1 MTISNSVP
9 ITPELVAAHGLKP
22 DEYQRIL
29 DLVGREPSFTEL
41 GIFSAMWNEHCS
53 YKSSKKWLRTLPTS
67 GPRVIQGPGENA
79 GVVDIG
85 DGDCVVFKMESHNH
99 PSYIEPYQGAATGV
113 GGILRDVFTM
123 GARPVAAMNA
133 LRFGAPDHPKTR
145 HLVAGVVSGVGGY
158 GNSFGV
164 PTVGGE
170 VNFDARY
177 NGNILVNAF
186 AAGLAKTNAIFLSQA
201 KGVGLPVVYLGAK
214 TGRDGVGGATMASAE
229 FDDKIEEK
237 RPTVQVGDPFTEK
250 CLLEA
255 CLELM
260 ASGAVIAIQDM
271 GAAGLTCSAV
281 EMGAKGDLGIELDLD
296 KVPVREER
304 MSAYE
309 MMLSESQERMLMV
322 LRPEKEEEAEAIFR
336 KWGLDFAIVG
346 KTTDDLRF
354 RVIHQGDEV
363 ANLPIKDLG
372 DQAPEYDRPWVEPKK
387 LAPLAANDAPKADV
401 ADALLKMLGGPDLS
415 SRRWVWEQYDTL
427 IQGNSLQ
434 LPGGDAGVVR
444 VEGHPT
450 KALAFS
456 SDVTPRYCEADPYE
470 GGKQAVAECWRN
482 LTATGALP
490 LAATDNLNFG
500 NPERPEIMGQ
510 FVGAVK
516 GIGDA
521 CRALGFPIVSG
532 NVSLYNE
539 TNGRGIL
546 PTPTIGGVGLIADW
560 SKMARIGFAAEGQMI
575 VLVGAPATWGSHLGQ
590 SVYMRD
596 IHGRADGPP
605 PPVDLDHEKRVGD
618 HVRALIASGIVTS
631 AHDVSDGGLA
641 IALAEMAMASGI
653 GAVVPGLTGTD
664 PIPVWFGED
673 QGRYLLTLSIDPQS
687 GEWDRIREEQG
698 MLGIFAPWIGTTGGR
713 ELKLG
718 EARPIPVSELTAAH
732 EGWFP
737 RFMDQAS

>member
-1 MTISNSVP
+1 MTIPNTVP
-9 ITPELVAAHGLKP
+9 ITPELIAAHGLKP

-29 DLVGREPSFTEL
+29 DLIGREPSFTEL

-85 DGDCVVFKMESHNH
+85 DNQVVVFKMESHNH
-99 PSYIEPYQGAATGV
+99 PSFIEPYQGAATGV

-133 LRFGAPDHPKTR
+133 LRFGEPDHPKTK
-145 HLVAGVVSGVGGY
+145 HLVSGVVAGVGGY

-170 VNFDARY
+170 VQFDARY

-186 AAGLAKTNAIFLSQA
+186 AAGLADADAIFYSKA
-201 KGVGLPVVYLGAK
+201 EGVGLPVVYLGAK

-229 FDDKIEEK
+229 FDDQIEEK

-281 EMGAKGDLGIELDLD
+281 EMGAKGDLGIRLDLD
-296 KVPVREER
+296 RVPVREER
-304 MSAYE
+304 MTAYE

-322 LRPEKEEEAEAIFR
+322 LRPEKEEAAKAIFH

-346 KTTDDLRF
+346 QTTDDLRF
-354 RVIHQGDEV
+354 RILHQGDEV
-363 ANLPIKDLG
+363 ANLPIKELG
-372 DQAPEYDRPWVEPKK
+372 DEAPEYDRPWVTPKSP
-387 LAPLAANDAPKADV
+387 APLGEIPSIDV
-401 ADALLKMLGGPDLS
+401 SDALLKLVSSPNLS

-444 VEGHPT
+444 VEGHAT

-456 SDVTPRYCEADPYE
+456 SDVNPFYCEADPFE

-510 FVGAVK
+510 LVHAIK
-516 GIGDA
+516 GIGEA
-521 CRALGFPIVSG
+521 CQALDFPIVSG

-539 TNGRGIL
+539 TNGQGIL
-546 PTPTIGGVGLIADW
+546 PTPTIGGVGLIDDW
-560 SKMARIGFAAEGQMI
+560 SRMARIGFSAEGEAI
-575 VLVGAPATWGSHLGQ
+575 VLIGAPDAWGTHLGQ
-590 SVYMRD
+590 SAFLRELFD
-596 IHGRADGPP
+596 RKEGAP
-605 PPVDLDHEKRVGD
+605 PPVDLAHERQVGD
-618 HVRALIASGIVTS
+618 FVRGLIRDDTATT
-631 AHDVSDGGLA
+631 AHDLSDGGLA
-641 IALAEMAMASGI
+641 VALAEMAMASGI
-653 GAVVPGLTGTD
+653 GATIDQPDDIHPL
-664 PIPVWFGED
+664 PSYFGED
-673 QGRYLLTLSIDPQS
+673 QGRYLVTIRADEMEQFL
-687 GEWDRIREEQG
+687 DRARAAG
-698 MLGIFAPWIGTTGGR
+698 VRAVRIGTTGGAS
-713 ELKLG
+713 LKLG
-718 EARPIPVSELTAAH
+718 EARAISVADMKTAH

-737 RFMDQAS
+737 AFMENSAGN

>member
-1 MTISNSVP
+1 
-9 ITPELVAAHGLKP
+9 VA
-22 DEYQRIL
+22 
-29 DLVGREPSFTEL
+29 
-41 GIFSAMWNEHCS
+41 
-53 YKSSKKWLRTLPTS
+53 
-67 GPRVIQGPGENA
+67 
-79 GVVDIG
+79 
-85 DGDCVVFKMESHNH
+85 
-99 PSYIEPYQGAATGV
+99 
-113 GGILRDVFTM
+113 
-123 GARPVAAMNA
+123 
-133 LRFGAPDHPKTR
+133 
-145 HLVAGVVSGVGGY
+145 GVGGY

-177 NGNILVNAF
+177 NGNCLVNAF
-186 AAGLAKTNAIFLSQA
+186 AAGLAKTDAIFYSKA
-201 KGVGLPVVYLGAK
+201 EGVGLPVVYLGAK

-229 FDDKIEEK
+229 FDDRIEEK

-281 EMGAKGDLGIELDLD
+281 EMGAKGDLGIEIDLD

-322 LRPEKEEEAEAIFR
+322 LRPEKEAEAAAIFR
-336 KWGLDFAIVG
+336 KWGLDFAVVG
-346 KTTDDLRF
+346 RTTDDLRF
-354 RVIHQGDEV
+354 RILHQGEQV
-363 ANLPIKDLG
+363 ADLPIKDLG
-372 DQAPEYDRPWVEPKK
+372 DKAPEYDRPWTEP
-387 LAPLAANDAPKADV
+387 ARPRPLAADDIPGTDV
-401 ADALLKMLGGPDLS
+401 ADALLKLLGGPDLS
-415 SRRWVWEQYDTL
+415 SRRWVYEQYDTL

-434 LPGGDAGVVR
+434 RPGGDAGVVR
-444 VEGHPT
+444 VDGHPT

-510 FVGAVK
+510 LVAAIK
-516 GIGDA
+516 GIGEA
-521 CRALGFPIVSG
+521 CRALDFPIVSG

-546 PTPTIGGVGLIADW
+546 PTPTIGGVGLLADW
-560 SKMARIGFAAEGQMI
+560 NRMARIGFAAEDEAI
-575 VLVGAPATWGSHLGQ
+575 LLVGAPKDWGSHLGQ
-590 SVYMRD
+590 SAYLRD
-596 IHGRADGPP
+596 LFGRADGPP
-605 PPVDLDHEKRVGD
+605 PPVDLAHERKVGD
-618 HVRALIASGIVTS
+618 FVRGLIRDGVATAV
-631 AHDVSDGGLA
+631 HDLSDGGLA
-641 IALAEMAMASGI
+641 VALAEMAMASGI
-653 GAVVPGLTGTD
+653 GATVNQLNGLSPVP
-664 PIPVWFGED
+664 VFFGED
-673 QGRYLLTLSIDPQS
+673 QGRYLVTIARERVESFHA
-687 GEWDRIREEQG
+687 DRIG
-698 MLGIFAPWIGTTGGR
+698 DSGIFAPWIGTTGGT
-713 ELKLG
+713 ELMLG
-718 EARPIPVSELTAAH
+718 EARAVPVSELRRAH

-737 RFMDQAS
+737 AFMAGEPAPELAPAA